1 VWGVNWIELAQICVC
16 GGYWYDQCV
25 FLGVSCEQISPPG
38 NGSDTALVIEA
49 Q

>member
-1 VWGVNWIELAQICVC
+1 VWVVKWIELAQICVR
-16 GGYWYDQCV
+16 GGYWYDQCI
-25 FLGVSCEQISPPG
+25 FLCVSCEQISLPG